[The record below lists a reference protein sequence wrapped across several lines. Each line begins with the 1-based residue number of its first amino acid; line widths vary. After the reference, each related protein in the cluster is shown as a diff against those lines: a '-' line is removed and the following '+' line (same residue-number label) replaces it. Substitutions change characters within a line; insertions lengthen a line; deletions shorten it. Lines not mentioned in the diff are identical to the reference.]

1 MTKNL
6 LKFLLLGAL
15 SAGASTLPSLM
26 GRLPGL
32 SGGEL
37 TGLPASGADSEIPAG
52 MGRQLASLH
61 RAVTDLKAIG
71 DTSPAMPEGL
81 SEAEREIIQDAAP
94 KLTFK
99 SNTLTRSMGLA
110 PGGGARA
117 GTAGKILNTLSTRP
131 ATKFQS
137 FSGFRADLLDFYE
150 RHQAAM
156 AYALWLVPA
165 AAVILSFALFIS
177 KMYTLSMMLTGVLFA
192 LSSALI
198 WALSAAV
205 GLSTILTKQS
215 LLAALPR
222 ELWLSPVVFLVLSA
236 GLLRLADE
244 NYPFWNRTVTTLF
257 IPIAVSCISAGWLN
271 GAGFLKGVLSS
282 AAALKT

>member
-1 MTKNL
+1 MV
-6 LKFLLLGAL
+6 
-15 SAGASTLPSLM
+15 
-26 GRLPGL
+26 
-32 SGGEL
+32 
-37 TGLPASGADSEIPAG
+37 
-52 MGRQLASLH
+52 RQLASLQ
-61 RAVTDLKAIG
+61 RAVTDLKEIG
-71 DTSPAMPEGL
+71 DASPVIPEGI
-81 SEAEREIIQDAAP
+81 SDGEREIIQDAAP

-117 GTAGKILNTLSTRP
+117 GTAGRILNTLSTRP

-137 FSGFRADLLDFYE
+137 FSGFRADLLVFYE

-244 NYPFWNRTVTTLF
+244 NYPFWNKTVTTLF
-257 IPIAVSCISAGWLN
+257 APIAVSCLSAGWLN
-271 GAGFLKGVLSS
+271 GAGMIKGLLGS
-282 AAALKT
+282 ASALKS